1 MNTEEK
7 QKIWEAHKKHIKLLA
22 KVNNSYVY
30 VVDNQKKKYIYMS
43 GNLQHFFSADMN
55 GLIQSH
61 SEGED
66 FLAARIH
73 PEDWQMLRA
82 IYIKLLEFILNQ
94 SIEKRKDFKYIT
106 EFRGKNAEG
115 KYVRVIMQQQ
125 ILELDENGNQWLTM
139 GIADLSHN
147 TTPLDSVK
155 IQVINFVTGETFPL
169 SMLEKKE
176 LVEFTPRER
185 EILQLI
191 KSGMHSKEISNKL
204 SVSIHTVNKHR
215 QNIMQKMNADNI
227 IEAIEYARK
236 LGLFD

>member
-1 MNTEEK
+1 MNAAEN
-7 QKIWEAHKKHIKLLA
+7 KIWELHKKHIELLA

-30 VVDNQKKKYIYMS
+30 VADNQKRKYIYMS
-43 GNLQHFFSADMN
+43 GNLRHFLNADLD

-73 PEDWQMLRA
+73 PEDWQMLRT
-82 IYIKLLEFILNQ
+82 IYVKLLEFIVNQ
-94 SIEKRKDFKYIT
+94 PIEMRKDFKYIT
-106 EFRGKNAEG
+106 EFRGKNTHGE
-115 KYVRVIMQQQ
+115 YVRVIMQQQ
-125 ILELDENGNQWLTM
+125 ILELDESGNLWLTM

-147 TTPLDSVK
+147 TAPLDNVK
-155 IQVINFVTGETFPL
+155 VQVVNFITGETFPL
-169 SMLEKKE
+169 NMFGEKE
-176 LVEFTPRER
+176 LVEFTPREK

-191 KSGMHSKEISNKL
+191 KSGRHSKEISDRL
-204 SVSIHTVNKHR
+204 CVSIHTVNKHR

>member
-1 MNTEEK
+1 MDTADK
-7 QKIWEAHKKHIKLLA
+7 QKIWKSHKKHIELLA

-43 GNLQHFFSADMN
+43 GNLQHFLNADLD

-73 PEDWQMLRA
+73 PKDWQILRA
-82 IYIKLLEFILNQ
+82 IYMKLLEFILNQ
-94 SIEKRKDFKYIT
+94 PIEKRKDFKYIT

-115 KYVRVIMQQQ
+115 EYVRVIMQQQ
-125 ILELDENGNQWLTM
+125 ILELDENGNIWLTM

-147 TTPLDSVK
+147 TTPLGNVK
-155 IQVINFVTGETFPL
+155 IQVVNFITGETFPL
-169 SMLEKKE
+169 NMLEEKE
-176 LVEFTPRER
+176 LVEFTPREK

-191 KSGMHSKEISNKL
+191 KSGMHSKEISDIL
-204 SVSIHTVNKHR
+204 FVSIHTVNKHR

-236 LGLFD
+236 LGLLD

>member
-1 MNTEEK
+1 MNAAER
-7 QKIWEAHKKHIKLLA
+7 QKIWESHKKHIELLA

-30 VVDNQKKKYIYMS
+30 VVDNRKKKYIYMS
-43 GNLQHFFSADMN
+43 GNLQHFLSADMD

-82 IYIKLLEFILNQ
+82 IYRKLLEFILNQ
-94 SIEKRKDFKYIT
+94 PVEKRKDFKYIT

-115 KYVRVIMQQQ
+115 EYVRVIMQQQ
-125 ILELDENGNQWLTM
+125 ILELDEDGNQWLTL

-155 IQVINFVTGETFPL
+155 IQVVNFITGETFPL
-169 SMLEKKE
+169 NMSEEKE
-176 LVEFTPRER
+176 PVEFTPREK

-191 KSGMHSKEISNKL
+191 KSGMQSKEISDKL
-204 SVSIHTVNKHR
+204 FVSIHTVNKHR

-227 IEAIEYARK
+227 IAVIEYARK
-236 LGLFD
+236 LGLLD